1 MNKYLARTLI
11 IIAILIIE
19 PVWVW
24 AIQSCWWSCA
34 EWKNGGCVRNE
45 RKCVGS
51 DVDENTPIPDYGA
64 IAYGKT
70 KKSYG
75 TSYKWGTRA
84 KAESMAL
91 KKCSEYENDCE
102 IAVWFRNQ
110 CGAVV
115 TRSDSQLHYWGLGKT
130 EAEAKSVAM
139 RECSKNNSQKCEVL
153 ISQCASN
160 K

>member
-1 MNKYLARTLI
+1 MNKWMARLLI
-11 IIAILIIE
+11 IMAILIIE
-19 PVWVW
+19 PSWSWAVKSCDWV
-24 AIQSCWWSCA
+24 CA
-34 EWKNGGCVRNE
+34 EWKNGGCVRKE
-45 RKCVGS
+45 RKCFGE
-51 DVDENTPIPDYGA
+51 DEYIPSPNFGA

-75 TSYKWGTRA
+75 TSYKWASRA

-115 TRSDSQLHYWGLGKT
+115 TRSDSQLYYWGLGNT
-130 EAEAKSVAM
+130 EGEAKSVAM
-139 RECSKNNSQKCEVL
+139 KECTKNNGQKCEVL
-153 ISQCASN
+153 ISQCAS